1 MTDQHLDLAERLVD
15 SGLDSKEARV
25 ILTLSTG
32 SPLKASEIGTL
43 VGITRMDAYNTLR
56 RLQDSGLVMAT
67 VDKPMRFTGL
77 SIEDVFQHLIHREEH
92 ELRRLK
98 AHLDEYSEE
107 SGGSSSIQSR
117 PTQKEATFSVIKER
131 SHIHAA
137 MERLIE
143 DAERDIWLLLGR
155 WGILHLVKTGA
166 LTAANDAARRGV
178 TVRVLATLDKKTLKF
193 FGQLDDAIEI
203 RHSDAVSMHGLTI
216 DGEVAIQSV
225 SLETNPVGRGKDD
238 AALVIEAHDFL
249 SAHTDLVESTWK
261 GATAFSSAA
270 SRIEKGEIVE
280 PLRVSLGDGSFYR
293 RLKELIATDISD
305 QHPDSAGWTN
315 AILRRG
321 ERLISPE
328 PSLPAFEVLGIDT
341 NELMRNIG
349 RRIGEEI
356 ATELSE
362 IEEDDEFWNQLVIEW
377 REMGMGKLILE
388 GDPIKVV
395 RVEDAGSCGNAPE
408 FGGPF
413 CHLDEGIL
421 EGIIRHRF
429 GVHATAVER
438 ECMSSGQDHCHFDI
452 VFNENDA

>member
-1 MTDQHLDLAERLVD
+1 MAQHQTDLAERLVD

-32 SPLKASEIGTL
+32 SPLKASEIGTR

-77 SIEDVFQHLIHREEH
+77 SIEEIFQHLIHREEQ

-98 AHLDEYSEE
+98 AHLDEYAEE
-107 SGGSSSIQSR
+107 NLSRDSGQSR
-117 PTQKEATFSVIKER
+117 PPQKEATFSVIKER

-143 DAERDIWLLLGR
+143 DAEQEIWLLLGR

-166 LTAANDAARRGV
+166 LSAVNEAARRGV
-178 TVRVLATLDKKTLKF
+178 TVRVLATLDKKTVKF
-193 FGQLDDAIEI
+193 FEQLDDSIEV
-203 RHSDAVSMHGLTI
+203 RHSDAVSMHGLTV

-225 SLETNPVGRGKDD
+225 SLEANPVGRGKED

-249 SAHTDLVESTWK
+249 SAHTDLIESTWK
-261 GATAFSSAA
+261 GATAYSSAVT
-270 SRIEKGEIVE
+270 RIEKGEIVE
-280 PLRVSLGDGSFYR
+280 PLRVSLGEGSFYR
-293 RLKELIATDISD
+293 RLKEMIASDVED
-305 QHPDSAGWTN
+305 QHPNNIGWTN
-315 AILRRG
+315 AVLRRG
-321 ERLISPE
+321 ERMLTPE

-341 NELMRNIG
+341 SELMRNIG

-356 ATELSE
+356 AMELSE
-362 IEEDDEFWNQLVIEW
+362 IDDDAEFWTQLAVEW
-377 REMGMGKLILE
+377 AEMGMGRLVVQ
-388 GDPIKVV
+388 GDPVEVV
-395 RVEDAGSCGNAPE
+395 RVEDSGSCGNAPQ

-421 EGIIRHRF
+421 EGIIQLRF

-438 ECMSSGQDHCHFDI
+438 ECTAAGQDHCHFDI
-452 VFNENDA
+452 VFTGNNT

>member
-1 MTDQHLDLAERLVD
+1 VTEHQLDLAERLVD

-25 ILTLSTG
+25 ILTLSNG
-32 SPLKASEIGTL
+32 FALKASEIGSK

-77 SIEDVFQHLIHREEH
+77 SIEEVFQHLIHREEQ

-98 AHLDEYSEE
+98 AHLDEYAEE
-107 SGGSSSIQSR
+107 TRGVSSTHAR
-117 PTQKEATFSVIKER
+117 PEQKEATFSVIKER

-143 DAERDIWLLLGR
+143 DAESDIWLLLGQ
-155 WGILHLVKTGA
+155 WGILHLVKTGV

-178 TVRVLATLDKKTLKF
+178 TVRVLASLDKKTLKF
-193 FGQLDDAIEI
+193 FGQLHESIEV
-203 RHSDAVSMHGLTI
+203 RHSDAVSMHGLTV

-225 SLETNPVGRGKDD
+225 ALEGNPVGRGKDD

-249 SAHTDLVESTWK
+249 TAHTDLIASTWK
-261 GATAFSSAA
+261 GATAFSSAS
-270 SRIEKGEIVE
+270 SRVEAGEIVE
-280 PLRVSLGDGSFYR
+280 PLRVSLGEGSFYR
-293 RLKELIATDISD
+293 RLKEMIATDIED
-305 QHPDSAGWTN
+305 QHPSNIGWTN
-315 AILRRG
+315 AVLRRG
-321 ERLISPE
+321 DTYLTPE

-341 NELMRNIG
+341 SELMRNIG

-356 ATELSE
+356 AIELSE
-362 IEEDDEFWNQLVIEW
+362 IEADTDFWTQLAVEW
-377 REMGMGKLILE
+377 QEMGMGKLVVK
-388 GDPIKVV
+388 GDPVEVV
-395 RVEDAGSCGNAPE
+395 RVEDAGSCGKSPQ

-421 EGIIRHRF
+421 EGIIQTRF

-438 ECMSSGQDHCHFDI
+438 ECTAAGEDYCHFDI
-452 VFNENDA
+452 VFSESNT